1 MDAARGSPELHRGAR
16 STFHFRVHD
25 CVHLS
30 SCNYSPSHDQGLDF
44 TRVTAVNYLHISTCC
59 NGSIIS
65 STGIGIWGNYRKI
78 LCEVTPNN
86 LQYLPLQD
94 CSNRANL
101 PYESLAAALKDVGHR
116 TYKI

>member
-1 MDAARGSPELHRGAR
+1 MDAALNCIEALAAL
-16 STFHFRVHD
+16 FYFRVHD

-65 STGIGIWGNYRKI
+65 STEIGIWGNYRKI
-78 LCEVTPNN
+78 LCEVTTNN
-86 LQYLPLQD
+86 L
-94 CSNRANL
+94 
-101 PYESLAAALKDVGHR
+101 
-116 TYKI
+116 